1 MNESLLSTDRS
12 ILFTSTIVNR
22 ATTSRIPYRE
32 QVLIDAF
39 NTYIQIGIGSLLF
52 LFGLTFN
59 CLSLLYFRA
68 SRSFRHTTF
77 QLYFSIIA
85 ILDTI
90 RLLEFLIFIL
100 FDKGYLRVT
109 LPLCRWI
116 FFTIMFTGQ
125 ASIWLTVAL
134 AVEKC
139 IIIWFPIKGRL
150 CFTIS
155 ISKIVLIIVLCL
167 VFAANLI
174 YLLPNFFLHAYENLS
189 IHTFMCIW
197 HTGGQSTRSRF
208 DQWKKHYFTFNT
220 IFFHSIIPSILLLVI
235 NWLILYSLSRQ
246 RVILSKIGS
255 IDTRHV
261 LKREKQFK
269 EKTIQLV
276 LSSFFVIFTISPRYI
291 LTMVNA
297 FATSISKAPL
307 MPLYIYVN
315 LNTVFR
321 VLEMSNYSLNLMF
334 AIMSGRTSRCEIRKL
349 LWEGLFWRFQ
359 RVKSRRQG
367 SKMHTHSYL
376 FDDDDEDTERSA
388 GTATGVTSY
397 CPLGTHVQTRSNY
410 LTQPN
415 SSNTYPSKSS
425 QKSSLFNCCGFSID
439 LSHKHSLYSLNADI
453 ASRRSTIRKL
463 STNTTSNN
471 NTNYNTSPRKSRTY
485 SHSSKS
491 SSFDRNL
498 RQQQTVCYKSNF
510 DNNRTATCRRASA
523 AVYCFQH
530 LPSSTVTSM
539 ANQSLGL
546 ATNLPSVRQS
556 ISNEK
561 NYSSIEILPPI
572 NSSDATP
579 TTIDEYNNNNNN
591 SNINPLKDTTESSV
605 LVQNNVE
612 EQQLTAYVVETC

>member
-1 MNESLLSTDRS
+1 MNVYSSLNKN
-12 ILFTSTIVNR
+12 IINKKKCQVR

-59 CLSLLYFRA
+59 CLSLIYFRA

-77 QLYFSIIA
+77 QLYFSIIS

-90 RLLEFLIFIL
+90 RLFEFFIFVL

-109 LPLCRWI
+109 LPLCRWV
-116 FFTIMFTGQ
+116 FFSIMFTGQ

-155 ISKIVLIIVLCL
+155 ISKIVLIVVLCL
-167 VFAANLI
+167 VFAANVI
-174 YLLPNFFLHAYENLS
+174 YLLPNFFLHAYENMS
-189 IHTFMCIW
+189 IHTFMCVW
-197 HTGGQSTRSRF
+197 QTGSQSSRTKY

-235 NWLILYSLSRQ
+235 NWLILYSLSRH
-246 RVILSKIGS
+246 RIGLSKIGS
-255 IDTRHV
+255 IDTRHA

-321 VLEMSNYSLNLMF
+321 VLEMCNYSLNLTF
-334 AIMSGRTSRCEIRKL
+334 AIMSGRTSRLEIRKL
-349 LWEGLFWRFQ
+349 LRESLFWRFK
-359 RVKSRRQG
+359 RVKSSRRN
-367 SKMHTHSYL
+367 SKMNTHSYL
-376 FDDDDEDTERSA
+376 FDDEDDDTERSI
-388 GTATGVTSY
+388 GTTTGAPSY
-397 CPLGTHVQTRSNY
+397 CPLATHSQNRPNHLSQQGTDNPIQT
-410 LTQPN
+410 
-415 SSNTYPSKSS
+415 K
-425 QKSSLFNCCGFSID
+425 QKSSFFTCCGYSVD
-439 LSHKHSLYSLNADI
+439 LSHKHSLHASNGDI
-453 ASRRSTIRKL
+453 ISRRATVHQSSI
-463 STNTTSNN
+463 NTFSNN
-471 NTNYNTSPRKSRTY
+471 HNTSPRKSRTY
-485 SHSSKS
+485 SHSPKS
-491 SSFDRNL
+491 LSSIDRNL
-498 RQQQTVCYKSNF
+498 RRQQTVCYKSNH
-510 DNNRTATCRRASA
+510 DNNRMPTRRRSSA
-523 AVYCFQH
+523 AVHCFQH
-530 LPSSTVTSM
+530 LPSSPTTSIT
-539 ANQSLGL
+539 NRSLRL
-546 ATNLPSVRQS
+546 NTNSPLVRRS
-556 ISNEK
+556 ITKEK
-561 NYSSIEILPPI
+561 KYSSIEILSNPTSDSI
-572 NSSDATP
+572 LATTNVNNTIMKSS
-579 TTIDEYNNNNNN
+579 
-591 SNINPLKDTTESSV
+591 KDITDSTV
-605 LVQNNVE
+605 HVQNQIE
-612 EQQLTAYVVETC
+612 EQQLPAYIVETC